1 MKVTITKP
9 GEIPGEHPILE
20 LTDAESDDLMRAFL
34 DEFSEEEI
42 QEMRDL
48 ADELDEEF
56 HKQYEHP

>member
-20 LTDAESDDLMRAFL
+20 LTDAESDDLMKALL
-34 DEFSEEEI
+34 DEFSEEEL

-48 ADELDEEF
+48 ADELDE
-56 HKQYEHP
+56 HN